1 METALLYGDSP
12 DGGES
17 PDVLVVERVPLV
29 LVEREVLVVERSP
42 GEVLVREEVVLWLGT
57 LPYIARAWQHLQIQ
71 RDSYT

>member
-1 METALLYGDSP
+1 M
-12 DGGES
+12 
-17 PDVLVVERVPLV
+17 VERVPLV